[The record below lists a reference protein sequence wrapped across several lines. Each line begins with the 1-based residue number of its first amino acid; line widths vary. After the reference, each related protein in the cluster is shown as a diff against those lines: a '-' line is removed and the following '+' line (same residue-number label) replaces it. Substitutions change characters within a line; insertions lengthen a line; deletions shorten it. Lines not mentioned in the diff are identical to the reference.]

1 MERHGPLPVV
11 ASGRGQAADPRPA
24 QARSEA
30 LLPEPPTLFS
40 SWSGPSAV
48 SSRCHGRRWPPDGGV
63 ACGMLCR
70 PLVVESE
77 HYAFSPVPRVQ
88 GESRGGW
95 GILSA
100 LCVLHRL
107 TRGPGRNTQIL
118 GPRGNIFQSTPCP
131 RLIENQSPPAPTS
144 GPPIEGA
151 PQPVFSIQTLDRS
164 QTRGLRGGKGCPLAS
179 PPCSMGFSPVN
190 QPAAPFQGP
199 ADRAAVFSTRLQGL
213 DAARHGTAQSWA
225 PRAREDPWRTD
236 SVSPWGLEEWGAAC

>member
-1 MERHGPLPVV
+1 
-11 ASGRGQAADPRPA
+11 
-24 QARSEA
+24 
-30 LLPEPPTLFS
+30 
-40 SWSGPSAV
+40 
-48 SSRCHGRRWPPDGGV
+48 
-63 ACGMLCR
+63 MLCR

-77 HYAFSPVPRVQ
+77 HYAFSPVLRVQ

-131 RLIENQSPPAPTS
+131 RLIENQSPPAPAS

-151 PQPVFSIQTLDRS
+151 PQPVFSIRTLDRS

-199 ADRAAVFSTRLQGL
+199 ADRAACCVLDWAAGPGRSPTWDSPKLGPACPGGPVENGLCEPLGPGGVGCGMLGRRRREAACGEAVNTRSSHAGAVSPPALL
-213 DAARHGTAQSWA
+213 T
-225 PRAREDPWRTD
+225 RAHTRCPCTCRL
-236 SVSPWGLEEWGAAC
+236 SVSTNQV